1 MKTEIIYEDGELLVV
16 WKPAGLATQT
26 AKTGQADVVSE
37 LKNYLARTAPGKGAP
52 YLGIIHR
59 LDQPVEGM
67 LVFAKKRS
75 AAAALTAQ
83 LGGQGNA
90 GLMNKQYYAVLC
102 GKPAS
107 EEGELVDYLRKGT
120 DGRAQIAGKGPG
132 RPKETAWKPAIL
144 SYRVLQT
151 VGASSGDELSLADIR
166 IGTGRFHQ
174 IRAQM
179 ANAGVPLLGDAK
191 YGDERTGAAAQRLGV
206 RTVALCAYR
215 LELVHPV
222 SGKRLHFEKM
232 PQTRGFSFFSLS
244 GEQDRFR

>member
-26 AKTGQADVVSE
+26 AKTEQADVVSE

-244 GEQDRFR
+244 GEQDRFQ

>member
-1 MKTEIIYEDGELLVV
+1 M
-16 WKPAGLATQT
+16 
-26 AKTGQADVVSE
+26 
-37 LKNYLARTAPGKGAP
+37 
-52 YLGIIHR
+52 
-59 LDQPVEGM
+59 EGM

-244 GEQDRFR
+244 GEQDRFQ

>member
-102 GKPAS
+102 GKPVP

-120 DGRAQIAGKGPG
+120 DGRAQVAGKGPG
-132 RPKETAWKPAIL
+132 HPQEPAGKPAIL

-151 VGASSGDELSLADIR
+151 VAASSGDELSLADIR
-166 IGTGRFHQ
+166 IETGRFHQ

-179 ANAGVPLLGDAK
+179 ANAGVPLLGDVK
-191 YGDERTGAAAQRLGV
+191 YGNERTGAAAQRLGV

-222 SGKRLHFEKM
+222 SGKLLQFEKM

>member
-102 GKPAS
+102 GKPVP
-107 EEGELVDYLRKGT
+107 EEGELVDYLR
-120 DGRAQIAGKGPG
+120 Q
-132 RPKETAWKPAIL
+132 
-144 SYRVLQT
+144 S
-151 VGASSGDELSLADIR
+151 
-166 IGTGRFHQ
+166 TG
-174 IRAQM
+174 
-179 ANAGVPLLGDAK
+179 G
-191 YGDERTGAAAQRLGV
+191 
-206 RTVALCAYR
+206 
-215 LELVHPV
+215 
-222 SGKRLHFEKM
+222 GKRARAPAGAGREARNLKL
-232 PQTRGFSFFSLS
+232 QGSSDGCGILRG
-244 GEQDRFR
+244 

>member
-26 AKTGQADVVSE
+26 AKTEQADVVSE